1 MSQFNPNNQFM
12 NPQFNSNNQ
21 FPINQQA
28 YTIDSSSNIGRN
40 LIIVL
45 IFLLLGAIIIGSM
58 HFHLYSKINQEI
70 ADFKTWDESNTK
82 SK

>member
-1 MSQFNPNNQFM
+1 MNPQFNPNNL
-12 NPQFNSNNQ
+12 

-28 YTIDSSSNIGRN
+28 YNIDSSSNIGRN

-45 IFLLLGAIIIGSM
+45 IFILLGAIIIGSM
-58 HFHLYSKINQEI
+58 HFHLYSKLNQEI
-70 ADFKTWDESNTK
+70 ADFKTWDDSDTK

>member
-1 MSQFNPNNQFM
+1 MSQFM
-12 NPQFNSNNQ
+12 NPQFNPNNL

-28 YTIDSSSNIGRN
+28 YNIDSSSNIGRN

-45 IFLLLGAIIIGSM
+45 IFILLGAIIIGSM
-58 HFHLYSKINQEI
+58 HFHLYSKLNQEI
-70 ADFKTWDESNTK
+70 ADFKTWDDSDTK

>member
-1 MSQFNPNNQFM
+1 MNQFVSPSYNPNT
-12 NPQFNSNNQ
+12 S
-21 FPINQQA
+21 FPIDQPVYN
-28 YTIDSSSNIGRN
+28 IDSSSNFGRN

-58 HFHLYSKINQEI
+58 HFHLYSKLNQEI
-70 ADFKTWDESNTK
+70 ADFKTWDDSNTK